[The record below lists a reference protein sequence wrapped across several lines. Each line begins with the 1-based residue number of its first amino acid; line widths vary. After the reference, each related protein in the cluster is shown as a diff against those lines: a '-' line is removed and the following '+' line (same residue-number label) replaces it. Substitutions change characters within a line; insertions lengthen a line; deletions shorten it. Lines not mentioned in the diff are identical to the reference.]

1 MKKRTSMF
9 KVFLFM
15 GILSLLVQPVF
26 VQASS
31 VQENTDH
38 IYITNE
44 AGKDVE
50 FVIEDNL
57 SSLFELD
64 ELEELVNDHPE
75 AERITIHNVFEVD
88 AAALNS
94 QPDNQ
99 PDMIVIIPGP
109 RNIRKKITQTNAI
122 IGSTFVTSVARGAT
136 KKFTFGKTFKFKSSA
151 SGELSPLDLSLT
163 AEGVRSYKA
172 TYIFTGPPHD
182 SKYNAT
188 NYYIRWRGNKG
199 TYTAEV
205 FDVRYPNS
213 WRPVRG
219 SFNEVVRGYD
229 YSVNTNN

>member
-1 MKKRTSMF
+1 MF

-26 VQASS
+26 VHASS

-44 AGKDVE
+44 TGKDVE

-88 AAALNS
+88 AAALNI

-136 KKFTFGKTFKFKSSA
+136 KKLHLVRHLSSNQA
-151 SGELSPLDLSLT
+151 LR
-163 AEGVRSYKA
+163 V
-172 TYIFTGPPHD
+172 
-182 SKYNAT
+182 
-188 NYYIRWRGNKG
+188 NYRH
-199 TYTAEV
+199 
-205 FDVRYPNS
+205 
-213 WRPVRG
+213 
-219 SFNEVVRGYD
+219 
-229 YSVNTNN
+229 